1 MIAFR
6 SVLWL
11 HSVCASSLLILKVYY
26 YSYKIEET
34 ITLILIIIYIPTIKQ
49 TELTEKITIVKSS
62 ISQYLSGKVIPK
74 LDKIYLIVKTLGINE
89 TWLMGYDIKM
99 PRAASNYS
107 QTSPSIIQQK
117 KELLTKYKALDQ
129 KDNI

>member
-11 HSVCASSLLILKVYY
+11 QSVCASSLLILKVYY

-49 TELTEKITIVKSS
+49 TELTEKITIVKLS

-74 LDKIYLIVKTLGINE
+74 LDKIYLMVKTLGINE
-89 TWLMGYDIKM
+89 TWLMGYDIEM

>member
-1 MIAFR
+1 M
-6 SVLWL
+6 
-11 HSVCASSLLILKVYY
+11 
-26 YSYKIEET
+26 
-34 ITLILIIIYIPTIKQ
+34 
-49 TELTEKITIVKSS
+49 
-62 ISQYLSGKVIPK
+62 
-74 LDKIYLIVKTLGINE
+74 VKTLGINE
-89 TWLMGYDIKM
+89 TWLMGYDIEM

>member
-74 LDKIYLIVKTLGINE
+74 LDKIYLMVKTLGINE
-89 TWLMGYDIKM
+89 TWLMGYDIEM

>member
-1 MIAFR
+1 M
-6 SVLWL
+6 
-11 HSVCASSLLILKVYY
+11 LILKVYY

-34 ITLILIIIYIPTIKQ
+34 ITLIIIYIPTIKQ

-74 LDKIYLIVKTLGINE
+74 LDKIYLMVKTLGINE
-89 TWLMGYDIKM
+89 AWLMGHDIEM

-107 QTSPSIIQQK
+107 QTSPSIIQPK

>member
-34 ITLILIIIYIPTIKQ
+34 ITLIIIYIPTIKQ

-74 LDKIYLIVKTLGINE
+74 LDKIYLMVKTLGINE
-89 TWLMGYDIKM
+89 AWLMGHDIEM

-107 QTSPSIIQQK
+107 QTSPSIIQPK

>member
-1 MIAFR
+1 M
-6 SVLWL
+6 
-11 HSVCASSLLILKVYY
+11 
-26 YSYKIEET
+26 
-34 ITLILIIIYIPTIKQ
+34 
-49 TELTEKITIVKSS
+49 TEKITIVKSS

-74 LDKIYLIVKTLGINE
+74 LDKIYLMVKTLGINE
-89 TWLMGYDIKM
+89 AWLMGHDIEM

-107 QTSPSIIQQK
+107 QTSPSIIQPK